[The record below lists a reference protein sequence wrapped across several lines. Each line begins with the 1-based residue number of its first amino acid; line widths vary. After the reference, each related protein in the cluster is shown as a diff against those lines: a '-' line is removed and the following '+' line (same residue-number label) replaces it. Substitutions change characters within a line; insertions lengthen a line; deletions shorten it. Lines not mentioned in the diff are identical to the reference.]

1 MIKWNNV
8 GGIHGRA
15 LKSAPRHLCPT
26 YAFKRSQ
33 NPLPSALSGRGLRLP
48 SGRDLLFLPLPVVLQ
63 AQPGAAPGTQPTGVG
78 NVFAGNHR
86 KGKILL
92 LALPRCLAGDLSL
105 WKLSSFPLGCLLAGA
120 RIVDAIAA
128 QIRSSFLF
136 PVAGMPQ

>member
-1 MIKWNNV
+1 M
-8 GGIHGRA
+8 
-15 LKSAPRHLCPT
+15 
-26 YAFKRSQ
+26 
-33 NPLPSALSGRGLRLP
+33 PLRGAKTPSLPLSVAEDFRRRRLP